1 MTVVELFDHSPLQN
15 LSGALNFPA
24 ERIVFVGTN
33 RRKLEEQLSVYR
45 AVLARFRPTAHID
58 LAPVPKYD
66 LSAVVALLCR
76 IAEADKPV
84 IFDVSG
90 GDDYILAAAGV
101 AYEKCRE
108 KGLDVRLSHFSVRS
122 GRFAG
127 FDNKNAFSKTR
138 IELTCD
144 EVISLHG
151 GAIVYAEQKKNGTM
165 RWDFSDRGF
174 GADVLTLWQLCRADC
189 RDWNRKSAM
198 MGEWE
203 GLCDARLRDPKT
215 VPSDVAVSYDRLRES
230 GKLYLAN
237 ALFPHLKVLSAHGL
251 IENLQN
257 TEQALSFSY
266 KSRQIRALLVKA
278 GTVLELVTYLAAKN
292 VKTASGRYLYNDA
305 RTGVVLDWDGNIHA
319 DNPSFPDTENEI
331 DVLLVRGMIP
341 VFISCKNGSTDENEL
356 YKLAAVA
363 EHFGAKFAHKALI
376 ATDLQKNY
384 TSLARFN
391 DRARE
396 MGITV
401 IDGVHKMTAGEFS
414 RQIGSLAAR

>member
-1 MTVVELFDHSPLQN
+1 
-15 LSGALNFPA
+15 
-24 ERIVFVGTN
+24 
-33 RRKLEEQLSVYR
+33 
-45 AVLARFRPTAHID
+45 
-58 LAPVPKYD
+58 
-66 LSAVVALLCR
+66 
-76 IAEADKPV
+76 
-84 IFDVSG
+84 
-90 GDDYILAAAGV
+90 
-101 AYEKCRE
+101 
-108 KGLDVRLSHFSVRS
+108 
-122 GRFAG
+122 
-127 FDNKNAFSKTR
+127 
-138 IELTCD
+138 
-144 EVISLHG
+144 
-151 GAIVYAEQKKNGTM
+151 
-165 RWDFSDRGF
+165 
-174 GADVLTLWQLCRADC
+174 
-189 RDWNRKSAM
+189 M

-203 GLCDARLRDPKT
+203 GLCDARLHDPKT

-230 GKLYLAN
+230 GKRYLAN
-237 ALFPHLKVLSAHGL
+237 ALLPHLKVLSAHGL

-356 YKLAAVA
+356 YKLSAVA
-363 EHFGAKFAHKALI
+363 EHFGAKFARKALI

-414 RQIGSLAAR
+414 RHIGALAAR